1 MFIYSFIITFLLFF
15 VIYNLSALDI
25 QPTNAYKI
33 YDNLFLDEMFTFLQG
48 SAHCSIQANLFF
60 IFSCIVKVEQSHE
73 FSLTEPFH
81 EFEVAKP
88 YQIVYQTSM
97 KTKKKYI
104 YIWNSVKTKSMKN
117 SGLCL
122 CEKVHLLKTT
132 GDAPWLDYGYWN
144 NHQNYIEPLIYS
156 VWFLFIFVSLHRP
169 IPSIN
174 LCIINWN
181 QWLHIYEK

>member
-1 MFIYSFIITFLLFF
+1 MILKNSINKLLIYDYLKSLTFPFLFWFLFIYSFIIIFLLFF

-25 QPTNAYKI
+25 QTTNAYKI
-33 YDNLFLDEMFTFLQG
+33 YDNLFLDERFTFLHG
-48 SAHCSIQANLFF
+48 SAHCSIHANLFF

-81 EFEVAKP
+81 EFDVAKL

-122 CEKVHLLKTT
+122 CEKVHLLKNHKRCSLIRL
-132 GDAPWLDYGYWN
+132 WL
-144 NHQNYIEPLIYS
+144 L
-156 VWFLFIFVSLHRP
+156 
-169 IPSIN
+169 
-174 LCIINWN
+174 
-181 QWLHIYEK
+181 K